1 MDQVRIKDKMRS
13 AYTPQ
18 QWMGAQIEKI
28 KTARFSET
36 LKLEDWRIREAIYH
50 GPGNYEWLD
59 RQWRPYQIG
68 DEWGGENHTAFFRCE
83 VKVPENFGGK
93 YCVLYLKPGG
103 EGLLTLNG
111 KQLSGLDS
119 KHEVVFLAEQMKGG
133 ETLQIEI
140 EQYVNEMEIPR
151 IVHQF
156 SVAELA
162 VLDRDVEDAYFDLK
176 CTYDIVMTSQAG
188 NEVRAFLFGE
198 LKKAISLI
206 DFEEDGEKFRASLM
220 KARSC
225 VRESIYNS
233 GRFKHDGRLNM
244 VGHSHLDFVY
254 QWDYNEFLRKIGRTH
269 ATTLNMM
276 REFPDYLFCQS
287 QMKLYED
294 LKSLYPEIYD
304 RIKERV
310 KDGRWEVIGGIYV
323 EPDCNLISGESFV
336 RQLQFGREFAL
347 REFGTTH
354 RTGPYGTVS
363 SVCWL
368 PDVFGIA
375 WFIPQLLKRA
385 GFRFLITNKPV
396 IWNDTNEFPHNT
408 FWWEGPD
415 GSRILAHLPATHF
428 GARIDADVMLTNWN
442 EYKQKVECDEVIYN
456 YGYADGRG
464 GPNREDVLTGRRYK
478 NIPGMPKS
486 LFTHGQE
493 AFERIE
499 AKVESLPVWKDEL
512 YLETH
517 RGTYTSQARLK
528 KNNRKAEIL
537 YRNAEAMSALA
548 SLLGGSYPGE
558 DLHEGWKLILKNQ
571 FHDILPGSHVTQAF
585 HDALKDYESVFEKGD
600 EALTS
605 ALNYIG
611 NQISGDFSDSAAVAV
626 FNMQPWERTDVVD
639 AEFKTS
645 PDTSFKIVDA
655 NGNAVPFQV
664 LSQDDGRVRVLI
676 ETCNVPPMGYTVYR
690 LVAGKPDA
698 SSPFMVH
705 DEAIEND
712 FFQVRFDE
720 HGTISGIYDK
730 KNDRQ
735 VIEEGKQGNKFQLFE
750 DVPGRYAAWDIV
762 PMYKDREFEV
772 APVER
777 SEIVEK
783 GPVRLVLRQE
793 RGFMQSKIVQKIILY
808 RSLPRIDFETEVEW
822 GERDRLLKVG
832 FPVNVNAMRATYDIS
847 YGYIER
853 PTHSNTSWDAAKFE
867 VCGHLWADIS
877 EGDCG
882 VSLLNDCKY
891 GYDIFGNLM
900 RLTLLRGP
908 QYPDPTADLG
918 YHSFTYSLYPH
929 QGDWRQAETPR
940 RAWEL
945 NDPLRAIPIEGGGG
959 NPKSTGSF
967 LSIDSD
973 HVMISALYRM
983 VQYGALKMAEKGDGL
998 VLRLYEDQN
1007 RRGTVNVTFFDPPS
1021 RAVECD
1027 PYENEIGKADVV
1039 SGSLRFDIKPFEVRT
1054 FKLYFEK
1061 WCNAQFS

>member
-18 QWMGAQIEKI
+18 QWMDVQIEKI

-36 LKLEDWRIREAIYH
+36 LKLEHWNIREVNYH

-59 RQWRPYQIG
+59 QQWRPYQIG
-68 DEWGGENHTAFFRCE
+68 DEWGGENRTAFFRCE
-83 VKVPENFGGK
+83 AKVPANFDGK
-93 YCVLYLKPGG
+93 YCVLHLKPGG
-103 EGLLTLNG
+103 EGLLTLSG
-111 KQLSGLDS
+111 KQLAGLDS
-119 KHEVVFLAEQMKGG
+119 KHEVVFLSERMKGG
-133 ETLQIEI
+133 EPLQIEI
-140 EQYVNEMEIPR
+140 EQYVNEMEIPK

-162 VLDRDVEDAYFDLK
+162 VLDRDIEDAYFDLK
-176 CTYDIVMTSQAG
+176 CAYDIVMTPQAG
-188 NEVRAFLFGE
+188 NEVRAFLFDE

-206 DFEEDGEKFRASLM
+206 DFEEDGEKFRASVM
-220 KARSC
+220 KARSY
-225 VRESIYNS
+225 VLDNIYNS
-233 GRFKHDGRLNM
+233 GRFKHHGRLNM

-254 QWDYNEFLRKIGRTH
+254 QWDYSEFLRKIGRTH

-304 RIKERV
+304 GIKERV
-310 KDGRWEVIGGIYV
+310 KEGRWEVIGGMYV

-336 RQLQFGREFAL
+336 RQLQFGRECAL
-347 REFGTTH
+347 REFGTT
-354 RTGPYGTVS
+354 S

-375 WFIPQLLKRA
+375 WFIPQILKRA

-428 GARIDADVMLTNWN
+428 GASVDADVMLTNWN
-442 EYKQKVECDEVIYN
+442 EYKQKVECNEAIYN

-464 GPNREDVLTGRRYK
+464 GPNREDVLSGRRYK
-478 NIPGMPKS
+478 NMPGMPQS
-486 LFTHGQE
+486 LFAHGEE

-499 AKVESLPVWKDEL
+499 ANVANLPVWKDEL

-517 RGTYTSQARLK
+517 RGTYTTQARLK

-548 SLLGGSYPGE
+548 SLLGGSYPQE

-585 HDALKDYESVFEKGD
+585 HDALKDYETVFEKGD
-600 EALTS
+600 KALTS

-611 NQISGDFSDSAAVAV
+611 NQISSDSAAVAV

-639 AEFKTS
+639 AEFKTA
-645 PDTSFKIVDA
+645 PDASFKIVDA
-655 NGNAVPFQV
+655 NGNSVPFQV
-664 LSQDDGRVRVLI
+664 LSQDEGQARVLI
-676 ETCNVPPMGYTVYR
+676 EAYDVPPMGYTVYR
-690 LVAGKPDA
+690 LVEGQPDG
-698 SSPFMVH
+698 STPFIVH
-705 DEAIEND
+705 DESIEND
-712 FFQVRFDE
+712 FFQVRFD
-720 HGTISGIYDK
+720 GQGAISGIYDQ

-735 VIEEGKQGNKFQLFE
+735 VIEEGNKFQLFE

-772 APVER
+772 PPVER
-777 SEIVEK
+777 SEIVEN

-793 RGFMQSKIVQKIILY
+793 RGLMNSRMVQKIILY
-808 RSLPRIDFETEVEW
+808 RSLRRIDFETEIEW
-822 GERDRLLKVG
+822 GERDRLLKAG
-832 FPVNVNAMRATYDIS
+832 FLVNVNAMRATYDMS

-853 PTHSNTSWDAAKFE
+853 PTHANTSWDAAKFE
-867 VCGHLWADIS
+867 VCGHLWADLS
-877 EGDCG
+877 EGDYG

-891 GYDIFGNLM
+891 GYDIFGHRM

-918 YHSFTYSLYPH
+918 HHSFTYSLYPH
-929 QGDWRQAETPR
+929 RGDWRQAETPR

-945 NDPLRAIPIEGGGG
+945 NDPLMAIPIGRGDG
-959 NPKSTGSF
+959 NLKSSGSF
-967 LSIDSD
+967 LSIVSD
-973 HVMISALYRM
+973 HVMIS
-983 VQYGALKMAEKGDGL
+983 ALKMAEKGDGL
-998 VLRLYEDQN
+998 ILRLYEDQN
-1007 RRGTVNVTFFDPPS
+1007 RRGTVNVTFFNPPS
-1021 RAVECD
+1021 RAIECD

-1054 FKLYFEK
+1054 FKLYFDK
-1061 WCNAQFS
+1061 

>member
-18 QWMGAQIEKI
+18 QWMGVQIEKI
-28 KTARFSET
+28 RAARFSET
-36 LKLEDWRIREAIYH
+36 LKLEGWNIREAIH
-50 GPGNYEWLD
+50 HRPGNYEWLD
-59 RQWRPYQIG
+59 QQWRPYQIG
-68 DEWGGENHTAFFRCE
+68 DEWGGENRTAFFRCE

-93 YCVLYLKPGG
+93 YCVLHLKPGG

-111 KQLSGLDS
+111 KQLAGLDS

-151 IVHQF
+151 IIHQF

-162 VLDRDVEDAYFDLK
+162 VLDRDIEDAYFDLQ
-176 CTYDIVMTSQAG
+176 CAYDIVMTPQAG
-188 NEVRAFLFGE
+188 NEVRAFLFDE

-206 DFEEDGEKFRASLM
+206 DFEEDGEKFRASVM
-220 KARSC
+220 RARSY
-225 VRESIYNS
+225 VRENIYHS
-233 GRFKHDGRLNM
+233 ERFKHHGRFNM
-244 VGHSHLDFVY
+244 VGHSHLDLVY
-254 QWDYNEFLRKIGRTH
+254 QWDYSEFLRKIGRTH

-294 LKSLYPEIYD
+294 LKSLYSEIYD

-310 KDGRWEVIGGIYV
+310 KDGRWEVIGGMYV

-336 RQLQFGREFAL
+336 RQLQFGREFAR
-347 REFGTTH
+347 REFGTT
-354 RTGPYGTVS
+354 S

-375 WFIPQLLKRA
+375 WFIPQILKRA

-428 GARIDADVMLTNWN
+428 GASIDADVMLTNWN
-442 EYKQKVECDEVIYN
+442 EYKQKVACNEAIYN

-464 GPNREDVLTGRRYK
+464 GPNRADVLTGRRYK
-478 NIPGMPKS
+478 NMPGMPQS

-499 AKVESLPVWKDEL
+499 ANVESLPVWKDEL

-517 RGTYTSQARLK
+517 RGTYTTQARLK

-548 SLLGGSYPGE
+548 SMLGGSYPGE

-585 HDALKDYESVFEKGD
+585 HDALKDYEAVFEKGNQ
-600 EALTS
+600 ALTS
-605 ALNYIG
+605 ALSYIG
-611 NQISGDFSDSAAVAV
+611 SQISSDSAAVAV

-639 AEFKTS
+639 AEFKTAS
-645 PDTSFKIVDA
+645 DASFKIVDA
-655 NGNAVPFQV
+655 NGNSVPFQV

-676 ETCNVPPMGYTVYR
+676 EARHVPPMGYTVYR
-690 LVAGKPDA
+690 LVEGQSDVGT
-698 SSPFMVH
+698 PFIVH
-705 DEAIEND
+705 DESIEND

-720 HGTISGIYDK
+720 QGTISGIYDK
-730 KNDRQ
+730 KNDCQ
-735 VIEEGKQGNKFQLFE
+735 VIEEGKQGNQFQLFE

-772 APVER
+772 PPVER
-777 SEIVEK
+777 SEIVES
-783 GPVRLVLRQE
+783 GAVRLVLRQE
-793 RGFMQSKIVQKIILY
+793 RGFMNSKMVQKIILY
-808 RSLPRIDFETEVEW
+808 RSLPRIDFETEIEW
-822 GERDRLLKVG
+822 GERDRLLKTG
-832 FPVNVNAMRATYDIS
+832 FLVNVNAMRATYDTS

-853 PTHSNTSWDAAKFE
+853 PTHANTSWDAAKFE
-867 VCGHLWADIS
+867 VCGHLWADLS
-877 EGDCG
+877 EGDYG

-891 GYDIFGNLM
+891 GYDIFDNRM

-929 QGDWRQAETPR
+929 RGDWRQAETPR

-945 NDPLRAIPIEGGGG
+945 NDPLMAIPIAGGGG
-959 NPKSTGSF
+959 NLQSTGSF
-967 LSIDSD
+967 LSIDRD
-973 HVMISALYRM
+973 HVMISALR
-983 VQYGALKMAEKGDGL
+983 MAEKGDGL
-998 VLRLYEDQN
+998 ILRLYEDQN
-1007 RRGTVNVTFFDPPS
+1007 RRGAVNVTFFHPPS
-1021 RAVECD
+1021 RATECD
-1027 PYENEIGKADVV
+1027 PYENEIGQAEVV
-1039 SGSLRFDIKPFEVRT
+1039 SDSLRFDIKPFEVRT

-1061 WCNAQFS
+1061 

>member
-18 QWMGAQIEKI
+18 QWMGVQIEKI
-28 KTARFSET
+28 RAARFSET
-36 LKLEDWRIREAIYH
+36 SKLEDWKIREAIYH
-50 GPGNYEWLD
+50 RPGDYEWLD
-59 RQWRPYQIG
+59 QRWRPYQIG
-68 DEWGGENHTAFFRCE
+68 DEWGGENRTAFFRCE
-83 VKVPENFGGK
+83 AKVPKSFDGK
-93 YCVLYLKPGG
+93 YCVLHLKPGG

-111 KQLSGLDS
+111 KQLAGLDS
-119 KHEVVFLAEQMKGG
+119 KHEVVFLSEQMKGG
-133 ETLQIEI
+133 EALKREI

-151 IVHQF
+151 IVHRF
-156 SVAELA
+156 SVVELA
-162 VLDRDVEDAYFDLK
+162 VLDRDIEDAYFDLQ
-176 CTYDIVMTSQAG
+176 CAYDIVLTPQAG
-188 NEVRAFLFGE
+188 NEVRAFLFDE

-206 DFEEDGEKFRASLM
+206 DFEGDGEKFRASLM
-220 KARSC
+220 KARSY
-225 VRESIYNS
+225 VRDRIYNS
-233 GRFKHDGRLNM
+233 GRFKRHGRLNM

-254 QWDYNEFLRKIGRTH
+254 QWDYSEFLRKIGRTH

-294 LKSLYPEIYD
+294 LQSLYPEIYD
-304 RIKERV
+304 GIKERV
-310 KDGRWEVIGGIYV
+310 KDGRWEVIGGMYV

-336 RQLQFGREFAL
+336 RQLQFGREFAR

-375 WFIPQLLKRA
+375 WFIPQILKRA
-385 GFRFLITNKPV
+385 GFQFLITNKPV

-428 GARIDADVMLTNWN
+428 GAGIDADVMLTNWN
-442 EYKQKVECDEVIYN
+442 EYKQKVECSEVIYN

-478 NIPGMPKS
+478 SIPGVPES

-499 AKVESLPVWKDEL
+499 VNVESLPVWKDEL

-517 RGTYTSQARLK
+517 RGTYTTQARLK
-528 KNNRKAEIL
+528 KHNRKVEIL

-548 SLLGGSYPGE
+548 SLLGGSYPQE
-558 DLHEGWKLILKNQ
+558 DLREGWKLILKNQ

-585 HDALKDYESVFEKGD
+585 HDAAKDYESVFEKGD

-605 ALNYIG
+605 ALSYIG
-611 NQISGDFSDSAAVAV
+611 NQISSEGAAVAV
-626 FNMQPWERTDVVD
+626 FNMQPWERTDVVN
-639 AEFKTS
+639 AEFKRS

-655 NGNAVPFQV
+655 NGNSVPFQV

-676 ETCNVPPMGYTVYR
+676 EARVPPMGYTVYR
-690 LVAGKPDA
+690 LVAGQPDGSA
-698 SSPFMVH
+698 PFVVH
-705 DEAIEND
+705 DESIEND

-720 HGTISGIYDK
+720 QGTISGIYDK

-735 VIEEGKQGNKFQLFE
+735 VIEEGKQGNRFQLFE

-772 APVER
+772 PPIER
-777 SEIVEK
+777 SEIVET

-793 RGFMQSKIVQKIILY
+793 RGFMKSRIVQKIILY
-808 RSLPRIDFETEVEW
+808 RSLPRIDFETEIEW
-822 GERDRLLKVG
+822 GERDRLLKTG
-832 FPVNVNAMRATYDIS
+832 FLVNVNAMRATYDMS

-853 PTHSNTSWDAAKFE
+853 PTHANTSWDAAKFE
-867 VCGHLWADIS
+867 VCGHLWADLS
-877 EGDCG
+877 EGDYG

-891 GYDIFGNLM
+891 GYDIFGNRM

-918 YHSFTYSLYPH
+918 HHLFTYSLYPH
-929 QGDWRQAETPR
+929 RGDWRQAETPR

-945 NDPLRAIPIEGGGG
+945 NDPLIAIPIEGGDG
-959 NPKSTGSF
+959 NLKSSGSF
-967 LSIDSD
+967 LSVVSD
-973 HVMISALYRM
+973 HVMIS
-983 VQYGALKMAEKGDGL
+983 ALKMAEKGDGL
-998 VLRLYEDQN
+998 ILRLYEDQN
-1007 RRGTVNVTFFDPPS
+1007 RRGTVNVTFFHPPS
-1021 RAVECD
+1021 RATECD
-1027 PYENEIGKADVV
+1027 PYENEIGQAVVV
-1039 SGSLRFDIKPFEVRT
+1039 SGCLRFDIRPFEVRT

>member
-1 MDQVRIKDKMRS
+1 
-13 AYTPQ
+13 
-18 QWMGAQIEKI
+18 
-28 KTARFSET
+28 
-36 LKLEDWRIREAIYH
+36 
-50 GPGNYEWLD
+50 
-59 RQWRPYQIG
+59 
-68 DEWGGENHTAFFRCE
+68 
-83 VKVPENFGGK
+83 
-93 YCVLYLKPGG
+93 
-103 EGLLTLNG
+103 
-111 KQLSGLDS
+111 
-119 KHEVVFLAEQMKGG
+119 
-133 ETLQIEI
+133 
-140 EQYVNEMEIPR
+140 
-151 IVHQF
+151 
-156 SVAELA
+156 
-162 VLDRDVEDAYFDLK
+162 VLDHDVKDAYFDLK
-176 CTYDIVMTSQAG
+176 CAYDMVMTPQAG
-188 NEVRAFLFGE
+188 NEVRAFLFDE

-206 DFEEDGEKFRASLM
+206 DPSTTLRAGFEGDREKFRASVM
-220 KARSC
+220 KAQSY
-225 VRESIYNS
+225 VRENIYQS
-233 GRFKHDGRLNM
+233 ERFKHHGRLNM

-254 QWDYNEFLRKIGRTH
+254 QWDYSEFLRKIGRTH
-269 ATTLNMM
+269 STTLNMM

-294 LKSLYPEIYD
+294 LKSHYPEIYD

-310 KDGRWEVIGGIYV
+310 KEGRWEVIGGMYV

-347 REFGTTH
+347 REFGTT
-354 RTGPYGTVS
+354 S

-375 WFIPQLLKRA
+375 WFIPQILKRA

-428 GARIDADVMLTNWN
+428 GAGIDADVMLTNWN
-442 EYKQKVECDEVIYN
+442 EYKQKVECNEAIYN

-478 NIPGMPKS
+478 SIPGMPKS
-486 LFTHGQE
+486 LFTHGGE

-499 AKVESLPVWKDEL
+499 AKVEGLPVWKDEL

-517 RGTYTSQARLK
+517 RGTYTTQAHLK

-558 DLHEGWKLILKNQ
+558 DLHEGWKLMLKNQ

-600 EALTS
+600 KVLTS
-605 ALNYIG
+605 ALNYVG
-611 NQISGDFSDSAAVAV
+611 NQISSESAAVAV
-626 FNMQPWERTDVVD
+626 FNMQPWERTDVVV
-639 AEFKTS
+639 AEFEEAPES
-645 PDTSFKIVDA
+645 SFKIVDA
-655 NGNAVPFQV
+655 NGNNVPFQV

-676 ETCNVPPMGYTVYR
+676 EAYDVPPMGYTVYR
-690 LVAGKPDA
+690 LVAGKPDG
-698 SSPFMVH
+698 STPFAVH
-705 DEAIEND
+705 DELVEND

-735 VIEEGKQGNKFQLFE
+735 VIEEGKQGNQFQLFE

-772 APVER
+772 SPVER
-777 SEIVEK
+777 SEIVEN
-783 GPVRLVLRQE
+783 GLVRLVLRQE
-793 RGFMQSKIVQKIILY
+793 RSLLKSKIVQKIILY
-808 RSLPRIDFETEVEW
+808 RTLPRIDFETEIEW
-822 GERDRLLKVG
+822 GERDRLLKAG
-832 FPVNVNAMRATYDIS
+832 FLVNANAMRATYDIS

-853 PTHSNTSWDAAKFE
+853 ATHSNTSWDAAKFE
-867 VCGHLWADIS
+867 VCGHLWADMS
-877 EGDCG
+877 EGDYG

-891 GYDIFGNLM
+891 GYDIFDNHI

-908 QYPDPTADLG
+908 RYPDPTADLG
-918 YHSFTYSLYPH
+918 HHSFTYSLYPH
-929 QGDWRQAETPR
+929 HGDWRQAETPR

-945 NDPLRAIPIEGGGG
+945 NDPLIAIPIAGGDG
-959 NPKSTGSF
+959 NLESTSSF

-973 HVMISALYRM
+973 HVMIS
-983 VQYGALKMAEKGDGL
+983 ALKMAEKGDGL

-1007 RRGTVNVTFFDPPS
+1007 RRGTVNVTFFNPPS
-1021 RAVECD
+1021 RATECD

-1054 FKLYFEK
+1054 FKLYFDK
-1061 WCNAQFS
+1061 

>member
-18 QWMGAQIEKI
+18 QWMGVQIEKI
-28 KTARFSET
+28 RAARFSET
-36 LKLEDWRIREAIYH
+36 LKLKGWEIREAIYH
-50 GPGNYEWLD
+50 RPGNYGWLD
-59 RQWRPYQIG
+59 QQWRPYQIG
-68 DEWGGENHTAFFRCE
+68 DEWGGENRTAFFRCE
-83 VKVPENFGGK
+83 AKVPQSFNGK
-93 YCVLYLKPGG
+93 YGVLHLKPGG
-103 EGLLTLNG
+103 EGLLALNG
-111 KQLSGLDS
+111 KQLAGLDS
-119 KHEVVFLAEQMKGG
+119 KHEAIFLSEQMKGG

-140 EQYVNEMEIPR
+140 EQSVNEMEIPR

-162 VLDRDVEDAYFDLK
+162 VLDRDIEDAYFDLQ
-176 CTYDIVMTSQAG
+176 CAYDMVMTPQAG
-188 NEVRAFLFGE
+188 NEVRAFLFDE

-206 DFEEDGEKFRASLM
+206 DFEDDGEKFKASVM
-220 KARSC
+220 KARSY
-225 VRESIYNS
+225 VRDHIYNS
-233 GRFKHDGRLNM
+233 GRFKHHGRLNM

-294 LKSLYPEIYD
+294 LKSLYPEIYG
-304 RIKERV
+304 RINERV
-310 KDGRWEVIGGIYV
+310 KEGRWEVIGGMYV

-347 REFGTTH
+347 REFGTT
-354 RTGPYGTVS
+354 S

-375 WFIPQLLKRA
+375 WFIPQILKRA
-385 GFRFLITNKPV
+385 GVRFLITNKPV

-428 GARIDADVMLTNWN
+428 GAAIDADVMLTNWN
-442 EYKQKVECDEVIYN
+442 EYKQKVACNETIYN

-464 GPNREDVLTGRRYK
+464 GPNRDDVLTGRRYK
-478 NIPGMPKS
+478 NMPGMPQS
-486 LFTHGQE
+486 FFTHGQE

-499 AKVESLPVWKDEL
+499 ANVESLPVWKDEL

-517 RGTYTSQARLK
+517 RGTYTTQARLK

-537 YRNAEAMSALA
+537 YRNAEAMSAIA

-585 HDALKDYESVFEKGD
+585 HDALRDYETVFEKGNK
-600 EALTS
+600 ALTS
-605 ALNYIG
+605 ALSYIG
-611 NQISGDFSDSAAVAV
+611 SQISSESAAVAV

-639 AEFKTS
+639 AEFEAP
-645 PDTSFKIVDA
+645 PDTTFKIVDA
-655 NGNAVPFQV
+655 NGNSVPFQV
-664 LSQDDGRVRVLI
+664 FSQDDERLRVLI
-676 ETCNVPPMGYTVYR
+676 EARDVPPMGYMIYR
-690 LVAGKPDA
+690 LVAGHPDGCI
-698 SSPFMVH
+698 PFIVH
-705 DEAIEND
+705 DGSIEND

-720 HGTISGIYDK
+720 DGTISGIYDK
-730 KNDRQ
+730 KNGRE
-735 VIEEGKQGNKFQLFE
+735 VIEEGNRFQLFE

-772 APVER
+772 PPIVR
-777 SEIVEK
+777 SEIVEI

-793 RGFMQSKIVQKIILY
+793 RSLMNSKMVQNIILY
-808 RSLPRIDFETEVEW
+808 RSLPRIDFETEIEW

-832 FPVNVNAMRATYDIS
+832 FLVNVNAMRATYDMS

-853 PTHSNTSWDAAKFE
+853 PTHANTSWDAAKFE
-867 VCGHLWADIS
+867 VCGHLWADLS
-877 EGDCG
+877 EGDYG

-891 GYDIFGNLM
+891 GYDIFGHRM

-908 QYPDPTADLG
+908 QSPDPTADLG
-918 YHSFTYSLYPH
+918 HHSFTYSLYPH
-929 QGDWRQAETPR
+929 RGDWRQAETPR

-945 NDPLRAIPIEGGGG
+945 NDPLIAIPIERGQG
-959 NPKSTGSF
+959 NLQSTGSF
-967 LSIDSD
+967 LSIVSD
-973 HVMISALYRM
+973 HVMLS
-983 VQYGALKMAEKGDGL
+983 ALKMAEKGDGL
-998 VLRLYEDQN
+998 ILRLYEDQN
-1007 RRGTVNVTFFDPPS
+1007 RRGTVNVAFFTSPS
-1021 RAVECD
+1021 RATECD
-1027 PYENEIGKADVV
+1027 PYENEIGQADLV
-1039 SGSLRFDIKPFEVRT
+1039 SGCLRFDIKPFEVRT
-1054 FKLYFEK
+1054 FKLY
-1061 WCNAQFS
+1061 S

>member
-1 MDQVRIKDKMRS
+1 MDKVRIKDKMRS

-18 QWMGAQIEKI
+18 QWLGVQIEKI
-28 KTARFSET
+28 KAARFSET
-36 LKLEDWRIREAIYH
+36 LKLEGWSIREAIYH
-50 GPGNYEWLD
+50 RPGNYEWLD
-59 RQWRPYQIG
+59 QQWRAYQIG
-68 DEWGGENHTAFFRCE
+68 DEWGGENRTAFFRCE
-83 VKVPENFGGK
+83 AKVPENFGGK
-93 YCVLYLKPGG
+93 YCVLCLRPGG

-111 KQLSGLDS
+111 KQLAGLDS
-119 KHEVVFLAEQMKGG
+119 KHEVVFLSEQMKGG

-140 EQYVNEMEIPR
+140 EQYVNEMEIPK

-162 VLDRDVEDAYFDLK
+162 VLDRDIEDAYFDLQ
-176 CTYDIVMTSQAG
+176 CAYDIVMTPQAG

-206 DFEEDGEKFRASLM
+206 DPSTTLRAGFEGDGEKFGASLM
-220 KARSC
+220 KAQAY
-225 VRESIYNS
+225 VRDHIYNS

-244 VGHSHLDFVY
+244 VGHSHFDFVY

-304 RIKERV
+304 GIKERV
-310 KDGRWEVIGGIYV
+310 KEGRWEVIGGMYV

-336 RQLQFGREFAL
+336 RQLQFGREFAR
-347 REFGTTH
+347 REFGTT
-354 RTGPYGTVS
+354 S

-375 WFIPQLLKRA
+375 WFIPQLLRRA

-442 EYKQKVECDEVIYN
+442 EYKQKVECNEVIYN

-464 GPNREDVLTGRRYK
+464 GPNREDVLTGRRYS
-478 NIPGMPKS
+478 NMPGMPES
-486 LFTHGQE
+486 LFTHGEE

-499 AKVESLPVWKDEL
+499 ANVESLPVWKDEL

-517 RGTYTSQARLK
+517 RGTYTTQARLK

-548 SLLGGSYPGE
+548 SLLGDSYPGE

-585 HDALKDYESVFEKGD
+585 HDALKDYETVFEKGD
-600 EALTS
+600 KVLTS

-611 NQISGDFSDSAAVAV
+611 NQISSDSAAVAV
-626 FNMQPWERTDVVD
+626 FNMQPWERTDVVV
-639 AEFKTS
+639 AEFETAPK
-645 PDTSFKIVDA
+645 PSFKIVDA
-655 NGNAVPFQV
+655 NGNNVPFQV
-664 LSQDDGRVRVLI
+664 LSQDDGQVRVLI
-676 ETCNVPPMGYTVYR
+676 EAYQVPPMGYAIYR
-690 LVAGKPDA
+690 LVAGQPDG
-698 SSPFMVH
+698 STPFAVR
-705 DEAIEND
+705 DDSIEND
-712 FFQVRFDE
+712 FFQVCFDE
-720 HGTISGIYDK
+720 QGTISGIYDK
-730 KNDRQ
+730 KNGRE
-735 VIEEGKQGNKFQLFE
+735 VVEEGNRFQLFE

-772 APVER
+772 PPVER
-777 SEIVEK
+777 SEIIEN
-783 GPVRLVLRQE
+783 GAVRLVLRQE
-793 RGFMQSKIVQKIILY
+793 HGFMKSRMVQNIILY
-808 RSLPRIDFETEVEW
+808 RSLPRIDFETEIEW

-832 FPVNVNAMRATYDIS
+832 FLVNVNAMRATYDMS

-853 PTHSNTSWDAAKFE
+853 PTHANTSWDAAKFE
-867 VCGHLWADIS
+867 VCGHLWADLS
-877 EGDCG
+877 EGDYG

-891 GYDIFGNLM
+891 GYDIFGNRM

-918 YHSFTYSLYPH
+918 HHSFTYSLYPH
-929 QGDWRQAETPR
+929 RGDWREAETPR

-945 NDPLRAIPIEGGGG
+945 NDPLMAISIKGGDGHLK
-959 NPKSTGSF
+959 PSGSF
-967 LSIDSD
+967 LSIVSD
-973 HVMISALYRM
+973 HVMIS
-983 VQYGALKMAEKGDGL
+983 ALKMAEKGDGL
-998 VLRLYEDQN
+998 ILRLYEDQN
-1007 RRGTVNVTFFDPPS
+1007 RRGTVNVTFFHPPS

-1027 PYENEIGKADVV
+1027 PYENEIGQAYVV
-1039 SGSLRFDIKPFEVRT
+1039 SGCLRFDIKPFEVRT
-1054 FKLYFEK
+1054 FKLYFD
-1061 WCNAQFS
+1061 QGIRFI